1 MFPDFFV
8 NAFVQTKYILIVN
21 QHRASKPRFMCLTCL
36 WSMTCREASENFDRG
51 VVAWKESSCCFGN
64 SWRCSQRGYVSWRAC
79 ALRLFKLLSTVKLL
93 LFLTG
98 DLLCHVLKSPKF
110 TETFTSELGLDEGYF
125 DRIYGTLF
133 SLVNARSSS
142 LNFFVNNK
150 SVKTILLV
158 VLEFMLKH
166 KLQKF

>member
-1 MFPDFFV
+1 MFLDFFV
-8 NAFVQTKYILIVN
+8 NAFVQTNYILIVN
-21 QHRASKPRFMCLTCL
+21 QHRASMPRFMCLTCL

-64 SWRCSQRGYVSWRAC
+64 SWRCSQRAYVSWRAC

-93 LFLTG
+93 LFLMG
-98 DLLCHVLKSPKF
+98 DLLCHVLKAPKF
-110 TETFTSELGLDEGYF
+110 TETFTGELGLDKGYF

-133 SLVNARSSS
+133 SLVSARLSS
-142 LNFFVNNK
+142 LNSFVNNK

-158 VLEFMLKH
+158 VKH
-166 KLQKF
+166 KLQKFK